1 MQIAVRGVSLSVSD
15 DDLKNH
21 FGRYGEVEMVEDLHW
36 KLQDSDGKQAFVF
49 FADDASAKRAS
60 ASREKNNHI
69 ILGKLVEVSRFS
81 IWLQQ
86 RRIEVYNLSPG
97 TTSSAFRAY
106 FEEFG
111 TVTEAVVGPDG
122 SGYVVFKWDE
132 SLRKVLRKKLHLFYG
147 TELKVRRES
156 PWSEAF
162 LVANAAQHEPA
173 GATSSATPYARG
185 VAYIPT
191 RPVYTDSTPS
201 SSSSPAAAPA
211 TVPGKIF
218 VGGISPDTDEAALK
232 EHFERYGKVERA
244 VVVRDWS
251 TGNSRGFGFV
261 TFADDSADAAISA
274 SDEREK
280 DRYIIDGKKVDVKR
294 AIPKEHLHGESSRSN
309 SCSRGQNSKGKKIFV
324 GGLPKRITD
333 GEFREY
339 FEKFGVVTDSIVM
352 HKHDHDHAERTPRG
366 FGFVTFASEESA
378 REALKDQFRDLHGKK
393 IEIKRAVPKIVDN
406 NSNPSPTRRGNDD
419 ASNNNNVRCN
429 SVPTPFHNFN
439 AHSCYGSPPYAID
452 YSARYYPWQ
461 YWGDEGMIRS
471 DTYMM
476 EEMMRQNMN
485 LHGPVGDFSVDNNAT
500 SRAVDC
506 FNNEGSNEAA
516 PRVPTTESEAAAAAA
531 AAEAEGEAES
541 ASAAR

>member
-1 MQIAVRGVSLSVSD
+1 M
-15 DDLKNH
+15 
-21 FGRYGEVEMVEDLHW
+21 GE
-36 KLQDSDGKQAFVF
+36 A
-49 FADDASAKRAS
+49 
-60 ASREKNNHI
+60 
-69 ILGKLVEVSRFS
+69 
-81 IWLQQ
+81 
-86 RRIEVYNLSPG
+86 
-97 TTSSAFRAY
+97 
-106 FEEFG
+106 
-111 TVTEAVVGPDG
+111 
-122 SGYVVFKWDE
+122 
-132 SLRKVLRKKLHLFYG
+132 
-147 TELKVRRES
+147 
-156 PWSEAF
+156 
-162 LVANAAQHEPA
+162 
-173 GATSSATPYARG
+173 
-185 VAYIPT
+185 
-191 RPVYTDSTPS
+191 S

-439 AHSCYGSPPYAID
+439 AHSYAPYYPINSMANPNYSQLFTYYGPCCVDNNVYNLQPYTHYYFPYDDAYGRCYGSPPYAID

>member
-1 MQIAVRGVSLSVSD
+1 M
-15 DDLKNH
+15 
-21 FGRYGEVEMVEDLHW
+21 GE
-36 KLQDSDGKQAFVF
+36 A
-49 FADDASAKRAS
+49 
-60 ASREKNNHI
+60 
-69 ILGKLVEVSRFS
+69 
-81 IWLQQ
+81 
-86 RRIEVYNLSPG
+86 
-97 TTSSAFRAY
+97 
-106 FEEFG
+106 
-111 TVTEAVVGPDG
+111 
-122 SGYVVFKWDE
+122 
-132 SLRKVLRKKLHLFYG
+132 
-147 TELKVRRES
+147 
-156 PWSEAF
+156 
-162 LVANAAQHEPA
+162 
-173 GATSSATPYARG
+173 
-185 VAYIPT
+185 
-191 RPVYTDSTPS
+191 S

-244 VVVRDWS
+244 VVRDWS

-280 DRYIIDGKKVDVKR
+280 DRHIIDGKKVDVKR

-339 FEKFGVVTDSIVM
+339 FEKFGIVTDSIVM

-406 NSNPSPTRRGNDD
+406 NSNPSPTRRSNDD
-419 ASNNNNVRCN
+419 ASTNNNV
-429 SVPTPFHNFN
+429 
-439 AHSCYGSPPYAID
+439 
-452 YSARYYPWQ
+452 
-461 YWGDEGMIRS
+461 
-471 DTYMM
+471 
-476 EEMMRQNMN
+476 
-485 LHGPVGDFSVDNNAT
+485 

-516 PRVPTTESEAAAAAA
+516 RRVPTTESEAAAAA
-531 AAEAEGEAES
+531 EAEGKAES